1 LRAAFN
7 ARFWLDDLDTYALGL
22 DPHKRPIA
30 SVASNAGHC
39 LWSGIAT
46 PERAA
51 RVVRRLLQPDMWSGW
66 GVRTLSA
73 QHPAYNPFDYQ
84 VGAVWPHDN
93 SLLALGFKRYGFAAE
108 ASQLAGGLFDA
119 ATYFE
124 SHRLPEVFAG
134 VDRTATT
141 FPVQYLGANIPQAW
155 AAGSV
160 FLLLRVLLGLRADA
174 PNGRLY
180 VDPTLPD
187 WLPDLEV
194 TNLEVGGA
202 RLALRAWRVG
212 AATRWEVARQEGVAI
227 AVIQAPMSPD
237 AL

>member
-1 LRAAFN
+1 
-7 ARFWLDDLDTYALGL
+7 
-22 DPHKRPIA
+22 
-30 SVASNAGHC
+30 
-39 LWSGIAT
+39 
-46 PERAA
+46 
-51 RVVRRLLQPDMWSGW
+51 
-66 GVRTLSA
+66 
-73 QHPAYNPFDYQ
+73 AYNPFDYQ

-108 ASQLAGGLFDA
+108 AGQLARGLFDA
-119 ATYFE
+119 ASYFE

-134 VDRTATT
+134 VDRAVTT

-160 FLLLRVLLGLRADA
+160 FLLLRALLGLRADA

-194 TNLEVGGA
+194 TNLEVGA
-202 RLALRAWRVG
+202 TRLDLRAWRVG
-212 AATRWEVARQEGVAI
+212 ADTRWEVTRQEGATIEV
-227 AVIQAPMSPD
+227 VQTPMAPD